1 MNPTPARALETAI
14 RGRRYAAVP
23 GLVGE
28 FGGATATAYQVG
40 ACRALETA
48 LGLSPSRQSESARRL
63 LCCAAWIEWHTAH
76 IHLVQAPEF
85 LGCANVTEL
94 ARREPAA
101 VARGLALHQIGAD
114 LAEAMGRDAFGSPA
128 VQVGGFRPPPDRSR
142 LARLRLQMDDAVI
155 AAYETVHWV
164 SGFDFPDSVLDV
176 PLLALDDPVSGPS
189 GHGRSSYPLDGGIG
203 VLTTSGLGFPLAD
216 FESFVSRPRATTAQP
231 TRAALR
237 GVKAVLT
244 GPLARH
250 ALCAQ
255 ALHPAAQNAA
265 RGAGLVRSERN
276 PYRSVLIRAVEL
288 VHALEEATELID
300 RYEPPPPPSK
310 PSTGP
315 HPDRGFAAIESPSG
329 LVYQRY
335 DLAADGTVAT
345 ALLVGAGELNRATVE
360 LDLRRTVRDAMRR
373 EPGIDSTRLAAL
385 RATLADVYQ
394 S

>member
-14 RGRRYAAVP
+14 RGRRYADVP

-28 FGGATATAYQVG
+28 IDSPDATAYRVG
-40 ACRALETA
+40 ACRALEAA
-48 LGLSPSRQSESARRL
+48 LGLTLGGQSESARRL
-63 LCCAAWIEWHTAH
+63 LCCAAWIEGHAAH
-76 IHLVQAPEF
+76 IHLVQAREF
-85 LGCANVTEL
+85 LGCANTADL
-94 ARREPAA
+94 ARREPEAL
-101 VARGLALHQIGAD
+101 ARGLALHRLGAD
-114 LAEAMGRDAFGSPA
+114 LAEAMGRDASGAPA
-128 VQVGGFRPPPDRSR
+128 VRVGGFRPPPDRAR
-142 LARLRLQMDDAVI
+142 LARLRLRLENAV
-155 AAYETVHWV
+155 AAAHETVHWV

-189 GHGRSSYPLDGGIG
+189 GHGRSRYPLDGGVG
-203 VLTTSGLGFPLAD
+203 VLATSGLGFPLAD
-216 FESFVSRPRATTAQP
+216 FESFISRPRATTAQP

-255 ALHPAAQNAA
+255 ALHPGAQKAAHDAL
-265 RGAGLVRSERN
+265 LVRSERN

-288 VHALEEATELID
+288 VHALEEAAELID

-310 PSTGP
+310 PSPGP
-315 HPDRGFAAIESPSG
+315 HPDHGFAAIEGPSG

-335 DLAADGTVAT
+335 DLASDGTVT
-345 ALLVGAGELNRATVE
+345 AARLVSPGELNRATIE
-360 LDLRRTVRDAMRR
+360 LDLRRTLRDAMRR

-385 RATLADVYQ
+385 RTTLEDVYQ